1 MPEMTPLEAARL
13 LEMDARDCMYIS
25 KIKIN
30 VAKRLAAS
38 YLREIANGEY
48 KQVVHGRWVKQQC
61 QGDYGLCSECNCRIP
76 WIPKNYKHC
85 PSCGAVMDEKEGN
98 RETV

>member
-1 MPEMTPLEAARL
+1 MPEITPLEAARL

-38 YLREIANGEY
+38 YLRKIANGEY
-48 KQVVHGRWVKQQC
+48 KQVVRCGECEYWQNDGVHIYGMCENPNIGNVKLDTDFC
-61 QGDYGLCSECNCRIP
+61 SYGER
-76 WIPKNYKHC
+76 KDDTH
-85 PSCGAVMDEKEGN
+85 E
-98 RETV
+98 